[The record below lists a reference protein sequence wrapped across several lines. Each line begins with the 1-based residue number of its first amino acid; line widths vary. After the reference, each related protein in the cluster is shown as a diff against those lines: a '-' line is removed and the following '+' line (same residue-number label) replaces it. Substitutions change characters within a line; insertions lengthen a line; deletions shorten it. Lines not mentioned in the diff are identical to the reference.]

1 MPLYRVRDPKPD
13 EEDREMAINVNTG
26 LPVTPQVKAD
36 KAEQQN
42 IQKQQFVQQA
52 VQQQSTTGAAAQKQD
67 SVSLTSQAQ
76 QFSKAQEKAKASSGI
91 DQEKVDKIKQEI
103 SEGKYKVNVE
113 QLARRIVQFEGEFF
127 NKK

>member
-1 MPLYRVRDPKPD
+1 
-13 EEDREMAINVNTG
+13 MAINVNTG
-26 LPVTPQVKAD
+26 LPVTQQVKAD

-42 IQKQQFVQQA
+42 IQKQQVAQQQA
-52 VQQQSTTGAAAQKQD
+52 VQQQSTTGTAAQKQD

>member
-1 MPLYRVRDPKPD
+1 
-13 EEDREMAINVNTG
+13 MAINVNTG
-26 LPVTPQVKAD
+26 QPVTQQVKAD
-36 KAEQQN
+36 KLEQQN
-42 IQKQQFVQQA
+42 VQKQQVAQQQA
-52 VQQQSTTGAAAQKQD
+52 VQQQSTTGAAQKQD

-103 SEGKYKVNVE
+103 AEGKYKVNVE

-127 NKK
+127 GKK

>member
-1 MPLYRVRDPKPD
+1 
-13 EEDREMAINVNTG
+13 MAINVNTG

-36 KAEQQN
+36 KVEQQN
-42 IQKQQFVQQA
+42 IQKQQLAQQA
-52 VQQQSTTGAAAQKQD
+52 VQQQSTTGTAAQKQD

-103 SEGKYKVNVE
+103 AEGKYKVNVE